1 MLIFTPKGQ
10 GESHVSLLSLFAGS
24 ALWGGGH
31 KIKMKAGEGQ
41 DFSSKRSSSVKL
53 KYFSEEMV
61 RLALSQT
68 AYCKS
73 CAFPHTVMS
82 YDSFEM

>member
-10 GESHVSLLSLFAGS
+10 GESHVSLLSLLLEVHF
-24 ALWGGGH
+24 GGGH

-41 DFSSKRSSSVKL
+41 DFSPKRSSSVKL